1 MPGKERGPV
10 PNVTCPPSSGA
21 TSRERFCR
29 CHNQRRAFHA
39 TRKERTRRADRSPML
54 LDAAASAD
62 MLAWENSG
70 FSIESSVRITLAV
83 PQLRVYCQP
92 RASVAVLCEASVCT
106 RAALRESR
114 RRRPH
119 RESPLRAAA
128 ALWPAHW
135 ISQTRPDRSRP
146 ATSAPSAELARS
158 RWDNRSALQPPA
170 PTSRR
175 VVQREE
181 WAIAQEPRKR

>member
-1 MPGKERGPV
+1 MSQPKEGIPCHSERK
-10 PNVTCPPSSGA
+10 NPPSRSLPYA
-21 TSRERFCR
+21 ARRRCR
-29 CHNQRRAFHA
+29 CRHA
-39 TRKERTRRADRSPML
+39 HLGKQ
-54 LDAAASAD
+54 
-62 MLAWENSG
+62 W